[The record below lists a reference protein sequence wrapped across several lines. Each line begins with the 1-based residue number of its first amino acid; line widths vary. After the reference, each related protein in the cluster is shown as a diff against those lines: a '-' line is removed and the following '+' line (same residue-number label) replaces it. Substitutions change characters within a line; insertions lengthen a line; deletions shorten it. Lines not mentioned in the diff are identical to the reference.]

1 MKSQCV
7 YKTNVQ
13 TQTHT
18 DNTQNST
25 KCSQDTLPVALG
37 LSLPQKNR
45 QVEEEESVFE
55 IFLLH
60 RAVSRGLKI
69 QVSVAEP
76 PPPARRE
83 IFGASKN
90 LGQNVG
96 EKPTE
101 PELNSAPSCVAAQSR
116 RGGNAGHPGHRWHRG
131 RTQNNHLLLLRGS
144 ELVKAPHYTR
154 Y

>member
-1 MKSQCV
+1 M
-7 YKTNVQ
+7 
-13 TQTHT
+13 
-18 DNTQNST
+18 T
-25 KCSQDTLPVALG
+25 KCSQDALPEALG
-37 LSLPQKNR
+37 LSLPQKDR
-45 QVEEEESVFE
+45 QVEEEEESVFKT
-55 IFLLH
+55 FLLH
-60 RAVSRGLKI
+60 GAVSGGLKI

-116 RGGNAGHPGHRWHRG
+116 QGGGGG
-131 RTQNNHLLLLRGS
+131 RRTSRSPLAQRQDA
-144 ELVKAPHYTR
+144 K
-154 Y
+154 